1 MENPETFIESLFEKI
16 QAYIKTT
23 IELTKLKLLEKVTG
37 IASSVVSRVSVVLVF
52 ALFFF
57 VLTIGIALYL
67 GELLGKSYYGFF
79 IVSGFYLV
87 LGILFR
93 LFLHKWLKKP
103 ISDLIIKK
111 TLK

>member
-1 MENPETFIESLFEKI
+1 MENPESFIESLFEKI

-37 IASSVVSRVSVVLVF
+37 TASSVVATVSVVLVF

-79 IVSGFYLV
+79 IVSGL
-87 LGILFR
+87 
-93 LFLHKWLKKP
+93 
-103 ISDLIIKK
+103 
-111 TLK
+111 